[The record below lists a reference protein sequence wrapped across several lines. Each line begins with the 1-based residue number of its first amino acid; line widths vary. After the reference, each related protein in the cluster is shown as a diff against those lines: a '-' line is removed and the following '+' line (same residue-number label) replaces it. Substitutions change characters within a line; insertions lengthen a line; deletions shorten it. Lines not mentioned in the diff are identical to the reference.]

1 MTLDR
6 RAEASASA
14 GALRARPNAL
24 RAVPPAP
31 GSRAAGLSSA
41 TAGRV
46 AAGDPA
52 DRRAIGQMCVV
63 VTNLADGDGQILVRN
78 LRRRGTGRVILL
90 ARRASR
96 PELVGLLT
104 GGLRGAIASES
115 HASIPVGS
123 RGPSFPTERPDLTLR
138 ELEVLRLVADGCS
151 NRAVGEHLGLS
162 ALTVKSHLARI
173 SRKLGTGDRAAL
185 VAISIRSGMLD

>member
-1 MTLDR
+1 VGT
-6 RAEASASA
+6 
-14 GALRARPNAL
+14 GALRAHPTAL
-24 RAVPPAP
+24 RAVPPAAGNRP
-31 GSRAAGLSSA
+31 NGIGSAAADRA
-41 TAGRV
+41 
-46 AAGDPA
+46 AAGDPG
-52 DRRAIGQMCVV
+52 AIGQMCVV

-115 HASIPVGS
+115 HASIPVSS
-123 RGPSFPTERPDLTLR
+123 RGSSFPTERPELTVR
-138 ELEVLRLVADGCS
+138 ELGVLRLVADGCS
-151 NRAVGEHLGLS
+151 NRSVGEHLGLS

-185 VAISIRSGMLD
+185 VAISIRSGILD

>member
-1 MTLDR
+1 VG
-6 RAEASASA
+6 A
-14 GALRARPNAL
+14 GALRAHPTAL
-24 RAVPPAP
+24 RAVPPAA
-31 GSRAAGLSSA
+31 GNRSDGLRSMAADRA
-41 TAGRV
+41 

-115 HASIPVGS
+115 HASIPVSS
-123 RGPSFPTERPDLTLR
+123 RGSSFPTERPELTVR
-138 ELEVLRLVADGCS
+138 ELGVLRLVADGCS
-151 NRAVGEHLGLS
+151 NRSVGEHLGLS

-185 VAISIRSGMLD
+185 VAISIRSGILD